1 MLGLREKIIQWREK
15 KTQTDVVVPIVRNQ
29 NMICFMQKLGA
40 LFESA
45 VTQTSQKHLFIV
57 CTRSGGM
64 IGVVQ

>member
-1 MLGLREKIIQWREK
+1 MERK
-15 KTQTDVVVPIVRNQ
+15 KTQTDVVVPVVRNQ
-29 NMICFMQKLGA
+29 NMICFMLKLGA

>member
-15 KTQTDVVVPIVRNQ
+15 KTQTDVVVVVRNQ

>member
-1 MLGLREKIIQWREK
+1 MEREKNS
-15 KTQTDVVVPIVRNQ
+15 TDVVVPIVRNQ
-29 NMICFMQKLGA
+29 NMICVMQKLGA

-57 CTRSGGM
+57 YTRSGGM

>member
-15 KTQTDVVVPIVRNQ
+15 KTQTDVVVVVRNQ

-57 CTRSGGM
+57 YTRSGGM